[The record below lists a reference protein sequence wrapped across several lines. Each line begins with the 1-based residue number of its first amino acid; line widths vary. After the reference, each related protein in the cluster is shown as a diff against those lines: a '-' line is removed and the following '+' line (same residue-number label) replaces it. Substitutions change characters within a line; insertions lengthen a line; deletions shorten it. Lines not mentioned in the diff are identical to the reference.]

1 MDASAILTQLATLPP
16 ALPKF
21 HALVDYG
28 RGLYAGFDTHTQTL
42 AETIARTRKA
52 RLLLAD
58 GYQYEVLD
66 GRATNPQPY
75 SARHDTRFV
84 WTPIPNA

>member
-1 MDASAILTQLATLPP
+1 MDAAPVNPLALPP

-28 RGLYAGFDTHTQTL
+28 HGLYKGFCIHTQEL
-42 AETIARTRKA
+42 ADTVARAKQA

-58 GYQYEVLD
+58 GSQYEVRD
-66 GRATNPQPY
+66 GQTTNPQPY
-75 SARHDTRFV
+75 SACHDLRFV
-84 WTPIPNA
+84 WTPLINNG